1 MNIIALILCAVG
13 GTLFGGALTFLYK
26 RIGLDKRSRELELKA
41 QHTLEQANEKSKQI
55 LEDAQNKSNAI
66 VSAMK
71 QDAESEIKSRQ
82 HTITEIE
89 NRLLSKETQLN
100 DKSAAL
106 ESKNESLDDEIDRL
120 KSLKVKHED
129 LIKALSTKLE
139 SVAGMSQSE
148 AEKQLLANVEI
159 KSRHKAG
166 ELIKN
171 LEEQAKK
178 IATHRA
184 REIVTDAIQRTAV
197 DHVRT
202 ATTSVVQ
209 LPDDDMKGRVIG
221 REGRNI
227 RAFEA
232 ITGVDII
239 IDDAPGTVIISAFD
253 PIRREVA
260 RIALSNLI
268 QDGRI
273 QPSRV
278 EEYVENAKKQLKE
291 ITVMRG
297 EEVADKLGQEF
308 HPELIELM
316 GKLYYR
322 HSYGQ
327 NIWHHSLE
335 TAHIAGAMAAELGV
349 NVNLAKRGG
358 MLHDI
363 GKALDFEQEG
373 SHTVLG
379 RDVCQKCGES
389 PEILNCIMAHHEE
402 EPPDTIE
409 AVLVMM
415 ADAISSVR
423 PGARSESID
432 SYIKRLQSLE
442 AIANSY
448 SGVEKSFA
456 IQAGR
461 EVRVMVRPDD
471 VDDTAAKK
479 IAFDIAQDIEKT
491 VDYPGLVKVVVIR
504 ESRAQSIA
512 K

>member
-1 MNIIALILCAVG
+1 MHESMDRCMNGWMDGNGDWPANW
-13 GTLFGGALTFLYK
+13 F
-26 RIGLDKRSRELELKA
+26 
-41 QHTLEQANEKSKQI
+41 LEQSKAND
-55 LEDAQNKSNAI
+55 DASRIIK
-66 VSAMK
+66 
-71 QDAESEIKSRQ
+71 DAERESQSMASKLRREAEDEIKSRQ
-82 HTITEIE
+82 HSITEVE
-89 NRLLSKETQLN
+89 KRLMQKEQQ
-100 DKSAAL
+100 
-106 ESKNESLDDEIDRL
+106 LDDKNNTIQQRKEELEGEFSRVKSIKL
-120 KSLKVKHED
+120 KQED
-129 LIKALSTKLE
+129 ILNELSTKLE
-139 SVAGMSQSE
+139 TVSGMSKSDAE
-148 AEKQLLANVEI
+148 AQLLANVE
-159 KSRHKAG
+159 KESRQKAS

-171 LEEQAKK
+171 MEDQAKK
-178 IATHRA
+178 IATHRSK
-184 REIVTDAIQRTAV
+184 EIVTDAIQRTAV

-202 ATTSVVQ
+202 VTTATVQ

-232 ITGVDII
+232 VTGVDVI
-239 IDDAPGTVIISAFD
+239 IDDSPGAVIISAFD
-253 PIRREVA
+253 PIRRETA

-268 QDGRI
+268 KDGRI
-273 QPSRV
+273 QPARV
-278 EEYVENAKKQLKE
+278 EEAVASAREELRE
-291 ITVMRG
+291 ITIQRG
-297 EEVADKLGQEF
+297 EEVADKLGQQF

-327 NIWHHSLE
+327 NIWYHSLE
-335 TAHIAGAMAAELGV
+335 TAYIAGAMAAELGV

-379 RDVCQKCGES
+379 RDICKKCGES

-409 AVLVMM
+409 AILVMM

-432 SYIKRLQSLE
+432 SYIKRLQNLE

-448 SGVEKSFA
+448 DGVEKSFA

-461 EVRVMVRPDD
+461 EVRVIVSPDD
-471 VDDTAAKK
+471 VDDKCANK
-479 IAFDIAQDIEKT
+479 IAFDIAKQIESE
-491 VDYPGLVKVVVIR
+491 VDYPGEIKVSVIR
-504 ESRAQSIA
+504 ETRAYGVA